1 MFKEIVMSKLK
12 NLIYTGSVAL
22 AASLLINTSHTSLQA
37 ETLIIK
43 DTGQFYS
50 AQKPKKGM
58 SKAQVR
64 RKYGEPI
71 QTYPAVGQPPI
82 TRWKFAEFTVYFE
95 HNHVVHA
102 VSNSRVRN
110 R

>member
-1 MFKEIVMSKLK
+1 MPKFK
-12 NLIYTGSVAL
+12 NLYLVAGVAF
-22 AASLLINTSHTSLQA
+22 AACFLLSPQHTILQA
-37 ETLIIK
+37 DTLVIK

-50 AQKPKKGM
+50 QAKPKKGM

-64 RKYGEPI
+64 KKYGEPV
-71 QTYPAVGQPPI
+71 QSYSAVGQPPI
-82 TRWKFAEFTVYFE
+82 TRWRFDNFTVYFE
-95 HNHVVHA
+95 YNHVVHA